1 MRGRGNINEAVAWL
15 SWGRLAML
23 SFIHFFYSAEAW
35 AKTVSLASF
44 DSFIHLMLMLKMIP
58 FIDDPMDA

>member
-1 MRGRGNINEAVAWL
+1 
-15 SWGRLAML
+15 ML

-44 DSFIHLMLMLKMIP
+44 DSFIHLMLTLIP